1 MAQGDRPGKKPFD
14 PARAEQIKANIA
26 RGVKDVGAGIVKEE
40 IFGIPGAFAD
50 LSGLAQFVTNPF
62 TYGTSEKLQTA
73 SEDLIGDLGASALAA
88 KAGVEL
94 SDEIFDE
101 EGNIR
106 PEMVG
111 RFLAPGALYAKGAA
125 LAPGIGRLFAQA
137 TKTRGSGIEAKG
149 SGNIEMDF
157 SPSDL
162 GPLPSDGNVFF
173 REDALTESIDTAKN
187 PKSRETITY
196 MSPDEFL
203 TLAERGTDSDK
214 LAGVRELVE
223 SDTKFSSVPSLRFSH
238 DGKGMAKVEGHEG
251 RHRMMVLRDAGVE
264 RVPVRF
270 ESSELGEGRGIRWG
284 SQDPDSFD
292 FVPPQERPTRIT
304 SQDGDAVLP
313 MFDSDIY
320 PVLGD
325 VRPSGPMVREAGSD
339 KFVPLEKT
347 VGEPGTPGPE
357 PAAVNPLFN
366 EVQPYSGD
374 YSPLANVLIRSKEVL
389 GAGKKGFTGEQM
401 ASRLKKAGIKDEEI
415 ESSGIASF
423 MKENKTNRRPVGDYL
438 KHYQENAPDIR
449 MEINDKIK
457 AGGTQRIVTL
467 PPGRQGEGE
476 YEELVFFDQKVRD
489 DPDLSPAATPYNL
502 DHFYS
507 DTFGPIGMARVDH
520 IDDPITGGRAT
531 IGGEYQSDLTTDL
544 TRQARGEPTSYS
556 DVFVELT
563 PERIAAFK
571 RIDERIADHPKY
583 KTLPDINNRILDADV
598 AVREAG
604 VTQREKE
611 GILQNIES
619 RFATEYQAPET
630 IMKDFLAITGQTNPR
645 TNKLPTDTEKT
656 MARFAMQDRAANAS
670 RLAVYESMPV
680 IKADNLDDDTVA
692 SAASLGFRSLGA
704 ENNSFYTSPTSNPK
718 LEQNKVKFIEQNQE
732 AINNILGLPSETKLT
747 GDAPRLK
754 DISAEVTFN
763 VNKGKAKAVAEVA
776 MRTARTFSDQTNPVA
791 PLLAR
796 SSPANPN
803 AFLLDDL
810 VQSSFDST
818 KSRMKEIRSSH
829 EDRVNAADEVNFARK
844 KFDDALAKK
853 NQAQKDRRIVVKES
867 INELA
872 DNAEEAAHYR
882 QYKYEREGG
891 IGGVTNLDDR
901 EFVEN
906 IVNDQVMTI
915 TRDVDTGQ
923 RIQEY
928 KFVPNNPFK
937 TQSSAMKYQINR
949 AIKHAVDKGSDRY
962 YFPHHRDIAEVED
975 RFGRKLRDAKRAGD
989 KEEISAIEKQ
999 IDAFKSTYDD
1009 IPNQVIKELQKQYP
1023 DLKTGTVD
1031 PKEFGSTGNVPVIQ
1045 ASRPMRYIDL
1055 TPLKGKS
1062 FAVRR
1067 YKRGGPVDMRS
1078 GIGDLFRVY
1087 S

>member
-1 MAQGDRPGKKPFD
+1 MAEDNNSNYAGNLARAVGQGITFGFGDELEARFRALTGDRSYD
-14 PARAEQIKANIA
+14 EEVADIRESIEQFRETNPVAAYGSEIVGSIPTGLGLAGLA
-26 RGVKDVGAGIVKEE
+26 LRGGLRGAAKIGALEGGIYGVGEGEGVEGTATSAAIGAGL
-40 IFGIPGAFAD
+40 GGA
-50 LSGLAQFVTNPF
+50 
-62 TYGTSEKLQTA
+62 
-73 SEDLIGDLGASALAA
+73 LG
-88 KAGVEL
+88 KAGEKA
-94 SDEIFDE
+94 F
-101 EGNIR
+101 EGIA
-106 PEMVG
+106 PLVG
-111 RFLAPGALYAKGAA
+111 KFMKR
-125 LAPGIGRLFAQA
+125 
-137 TKTRGSGIEAKG
+137 TRGSGIEAKG
-149 SGNIEMDF
+149 SGNIEMEA
-157 SPSDL
+157 SPSNL
-162 GPLPSDGNVFF
+162 
-173 REDALTESIDTAKN
+173 
-187 PKSRETITY
+187 
-196 MSPDEFL
+196 
-203 TLAERGTDSDK
+203 
-214 LAGVRELVE
+214 
-223 SDTKFSSVPSLRFSH
+223 
-238 DGKGMAKVEGHEG
+238 
-251 RHRMMVLRDAGVE
+251 
-264 RVPVRF
+264 
-270 ESSELGEGRGIRWG
+270 
-284 SQDPDSFD
+284 
-292 FVPPQERPTRIT
+292 
-304 SQDGDAVLP
+304 
-313 MFDSDIY
+313 
-320 PVLGD
+320 
-325 VRPSGPMVREAGSD
+325 GPMVRDLEAGSD
-339 KFVPLEKT
+339 EFVPLEKT

-357 PAAVNPLFN
+357 PAAINPLFN

-374 YSPLANVLIRSKEVL
+374 YSPLANVLIQSKEVL

-401 ASRLKKAGIKDEEI
+401 ASRLKKAGIKDDEL

-423 MKENKTNRRPVGDYL
+423 IKENKTNRRPVGDYL

-449 MEINDKIK
+449 MEINDKEI

-467 PPGRQGEGE
+467 PPGRQGE

-489 DPDLSPAATPYNL
+489 DPDLSPAATPYNV
-502 DHFYS
+502 DHFRS

-544 TRQARGEPTSYS
+544 ARQARGESTGYS

-563 PERIAAFK
+563 PERVAAFK

-598 AVREAG
+598 AAREAG
-604 VTQREKE
+604 ATQREKE
-611 GILQNIES
+611 NILQNIDS
-619 RFATEYQAPET
+619 RFATGYET
-630 IMKDFLAITGQTNPR
+630 NETLMKDFLAITGQANPG
-645 TNKLPTDTEKT
+645 TNKLPTNTEKT

-670 RLAVYESMPV
+670 RQAVYESMPA

-747 GDAPRLK
+747 GDTPRLK
-754 DISAEVTFN
+754 DTSAEVAFN

-829 EDRVNAADEVNFARK
+829 EDRVKAADEVNFARK
-844 KFDDALAKK
+844 KFDDAFAKK
-853 NQAQKDRRIVVKES
+853 NQAQKDRRVVVKES
-867 INELA
+867 INEVA

-891 IGGVTNLDDR
+891 IGGVTDLDDR

-906 IVNDQVMTI
+906 IVNDQMMTV
-915 TRDVDTGQ
+915 TKDVDTGQ

-962 YFPHHRDIAEVED
+962 YFPHHRDIAEVDD

-989 KEEISAIEKQ
+989 KEEISRIEKQ

-1023 DLKTGTVD
+1023 DLKTGMVD